1 MDDSV
6 TEFLWS
12 RVEFNGDEINHWF
25 IVDSSK
31 IPYLQLLVLCLLLRL
46 TWLTLWQGTG
56 YDDDDGD
63 DDYSDNGDDGDSG
76 GDGDGGDG
84 DVDGDGDD
92 GFRLT

>member
-1 MDDSV
+1 MVKSWIQWWWDKSLIYRWFV
-6 TEFLWS
+6 NNPLFAITCSLS
-12 RVEFNGDEINHWF
+12 ATPFN
-25 IVDSSK
+25 
-31 IPYLQLLVLCLLLRL
+31 R
-46 TWLTLWQGTG
+46 LTLWQGTG

-76 GDGDGGDG
+76 GDGEGGDG